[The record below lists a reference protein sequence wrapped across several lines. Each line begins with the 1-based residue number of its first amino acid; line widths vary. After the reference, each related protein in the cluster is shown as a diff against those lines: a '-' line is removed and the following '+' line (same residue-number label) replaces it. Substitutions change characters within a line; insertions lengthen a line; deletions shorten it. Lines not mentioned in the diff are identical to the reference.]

1 MAIEVKGKL
10 SGAGRDA
17 GPIGAHTALRDRREL
32 QEVEEYCRVS
42 TRCRDSVVHSSP
54 KLGAPGLLA
63 PLGRTTLHTIYDGS
77 QFTKHFHIHYP
88 ISSSQ
93 QPQEEDEMDKIIK
106 LILWMK
112 ASKLREVKR
121 LTQGHRC

>member
-1 MAIEVKGKL
+1 MQ
-10 SGAGRDA
+10 DA
-17 GPIGAHTALRDRREL
+17 KTL
-32 QEVEEYCRVS
+32 
-42 TRCRDSVVHSSP
+42 VHSSP

-63 PLGRTTLHTIYDGS
+63 PLERVTLHTVYDGS
-77 QFTKHFHIHYP
+77 QFTKHSRIHYP

-93 QPQEEDEMDKIIK
+93 QPQEEGAMDKIIK

-112 ASKLREVKR
+112 APKLREVER